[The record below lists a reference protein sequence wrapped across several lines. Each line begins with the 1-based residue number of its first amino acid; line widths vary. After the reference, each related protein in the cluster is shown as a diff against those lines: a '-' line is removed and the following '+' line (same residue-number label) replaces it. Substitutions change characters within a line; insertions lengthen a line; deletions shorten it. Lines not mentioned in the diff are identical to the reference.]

1 MTRSRF
7 HPFSSYNFNEDFEM
21 DLDVNESDEDE
32 DEEDCIVFDEDI
44 LRRLKSNDPAISALE
59 INLGGL
65 EMFDALSIDW
75 KLEGG
80 AIAENTHLSRCL
92 HIIMIQRAMKMQQQ
106 MQNHF
111 TVHSPRTGLSRTLVW
126 MVVQLM
132 LEI

>member
-75 KLEGG
+75 EVEGG
-80 AIAENTHLSRCL
+80 AISENT

-111 TVHSPRTGLSRTLVW
+111 TVHSPRTGLSRT
-126 MVVQLM
+126 
-132 LEI
+132 